1 MPLMVN
7 LAFTIIS
14 VVKYYTCQKHDTTKW
29 SKQYVAM
36 KSLAKHIT
44 TKPLSKILKAKIIR
58 RKNIEKVV
66 LKVIA
71 R

>member
-1 MPLMVN
+1 MVN

-14 VVKYYTCQKHDTTKW
+14 VVKYYTCQKHDTTNW
-29 SKQYVAM
+29 YKQYVTM

-44 TKPLSKILKAKIIR
+44 TKLLSKILKAKIIR